1 MLAVRTG
8 CTVTVQTKRFTWLRT
23 PSAWKTMQAWRQRRS
38 ALTQQFR
45 SDTAFV
51 SSAFSDAQINLST
64 GLASLAAQA
73 AIQRAQEQLQAT
85 QSQFTSTR
93 SSVDLLA

>member
-1 MLAVRTG
+1 
-8 CTVTVQTKRFTWLRT
+8 VTVQTKRFTWLRT
-23 PSAWKTMQAWRQRRS
+23 PSAWETMQTWRQRRS

-45 SDTAFV
+45 YTAIV

-85 QSQFTSTR
+85 QSQFTSAR